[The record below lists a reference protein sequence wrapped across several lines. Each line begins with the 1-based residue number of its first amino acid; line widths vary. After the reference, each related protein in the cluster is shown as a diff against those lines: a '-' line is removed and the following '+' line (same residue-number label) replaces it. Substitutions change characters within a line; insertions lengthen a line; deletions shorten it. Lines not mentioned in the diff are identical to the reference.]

1 MRYITGSISLSAK
14 DGRLLEIVGTATR
27 ITHQQLFELARLK
40 LIEVK
45 KQVYDWR
52 VRRLV
57 THSLLKKNKT
67 LFRGSDRVYSITR
80 NGISGLQQLGIHL
93 VSVYVESKDDEIQ
106 HQIQHTLELN
116 RIHIA
121 LLSSGVLSRW
131 TPAKVLQALNMA
143 PPFDY
148 AKYYDAVAA
157 LYMDDQRLEIAI
169 EYEHTLKRPV
179 TRYAAVK
186 AKLEKEERADAI
198 MFVMPTEEIS
208 IALRLQLR
216 DLRKHILLVDLQ
228 DLVSQRLD
236 ARVDLNYLMLT
247 LRDAL
252 KQIAEQK
259 KTNTLTNAR
268 GI

>member
-40 LIEVK
+40 LVEINK
-45 KQVYDWR
+45 RVYDWR

-57 THSLLKKNKT
+57 SHSLLKRDKT
-67 LFRGSDRVYSITR
+67 LFGGSDPVYSITR

-93 VSVYVESKDDEIQ
+93 VSVYVDPKDDEIQ
-106 HQIQHTLELN
+106 HQVQHAVALN

-131 TPAKVLQALNMA
+131 TSAKVLQALNMA

-169 EYEHTLKRPV
+169 EYEHTSEAPSHTICSSKGQ
-179 TRYAAVK
+179 A
-186 AKLEKEERADAI
+186 
-198 MFVMPTEEIS
+198 
-208 IALRLQLR
+208 
-216 DLRKHILLVDLQ
+216 
-228 DLVSQRLD
+228 
-236 ARVDLNYLMLT
+236 
-247 LRDAL
+247 
-252 KQIAEQK
+252 
-259 KTNTLTNAR
+259 
-268 GI
+268 